1 MSNATYIEV
10 NPDSLVLFDDVTK
23 KASTTFVS
31 LRNITSRRVAFKIK
45 TTSPKDYIVKPNSG
59 IILPND
65 TKKIE
70 FTMHAT
76 DFVPSSKNSQD
87 KFMIMAVDLD
97 ENYEASKV
105 SDIWKEKP
113 QDSIQQLKLA
123 AGFKGMH
130 LPPGQV
136 GGRADREVYEDM
148 EGRNSVG
155 SVGGNRLSMPVGNRA
170 GNSLFHS
177 TASPARGTHKAGAG
191 GGDYDTLVAKVADQ
205 EKQISRL
212 NEERTSLFNELTN
225 LKESIERSKMFDKG
239 SNKGNY
245 SSYQVWHMLLVA
257 IISLI
262 VGAFLS
268 A

>member
-1 MSNATYIEV
+1 MQNLTYIEV
-10 NPDSLVLFDDVTK
+10 NPNDLVLFDDVTK
-23 KASTTFVS
+23 KASSTFVT

-45 TTSPKDYIVKPNSG
+45 TTSPKEYIVKPNSG
-59 IILPND
+59 IINAND
-65 TKKIE
+65 SKKIE

-87 KFMIMAVDLD
+87 KFMIMAVALD
-97 ENYEASKV
+97 DNFEVSKV
-105 SDIWKEKP
+105 SDIWKETS
-113 QDSIQQLKLA
+113 QDVLQQLKLT

-136 GGRADREVYEDM
+136 GGRVDREVYEDV

-155 SVGGNRLSMPVGNRA
+155 SSVGNRLSMPVGNRQS
-170 GNSLFHS
+170 NQLFHS
-177 TASPARGTHKAGAG
+177 TASPARGTHKNAH
-191 GGDYDTLVAKVADQ
+191 GDDYEKLVAKVAEQ
-205 EKQISRL
+205 EKQILRL

-225 LKESIERSKMFDKG
+225 LKESVDRNKMSDKG
-239 SNKGNY
+239 NKGNY